1 MDWLP
6 WCTLW
11 NFCFCSVWA
20 ERVMSTE
27 VTLYN
32 VDSDLIM
39 ASVAGAALIHPWLVC
54 PGEHQ
59 GQVAQSG
66 GSVPPRQSLN
76 VSGVLLSKIQQLS
89 YVNCIIQG
97 DPSRPMVI
105 MATAITRANICKF
118 YLSIV
123 FPEYGSWNFRTV
135 DSTGQIE
142 DWSNVYI
149 QGGVLTRSLW
159 CCVKQNLCIWLW
171 KFFYQFR
178 IYVCN
183 VRTKCIVSLI

>member
-54 PGEHQ
+54 PGQHQ

-66 GSVPPRQSLN
+66 GSFPARQCLD

-89 YVNCIIQG
+89 YVNCIIQR

-105 MATAITRANICKF
+105 IATAITRANICKF

-123 FPEYGSWNFRTV
+123 FPENSSRNLRTV
-135 DSTGQIE
+135 DSTGQVE
-142 DWSNVYI
+142 DWSDVNVEC
-149 QGGVLTRSLW
+149 GLLARSLW
-159 CCVKQNLCIWLW
+159 GCVK
-171 KFFYQFR
+171 
-178 IYVCN
+178 
-183 VRTKCIVSLI
+183 

>member
-1 MDWLP
+1 MDGLP

-11 NFCFCSVWA
+11 NFCFCPVWA

-39 ASVAGAALIHPWLVC
+39 ASVAWTALIQPWLVC
-54 PGEHQ
+54 PGQHQ
-59 GQVAQSG
+59 AQVAQSG
-66 GSVPPRQSLN
+66 GSVPARQCLD

-89 YVNCIIQG
+89 YVNCIIQR

-123 FPEYGSWNFRTV
+123 FPEYGSRNLRTV
-135 DSTGQIE
+135 DSTGQVE
-142 DWSNVYI
+142 DWSDVNI
-149 QGGVLTRSLW
+149 EGGLLPRSLW
-159 CCVKQNLCIWLW
+159 GSVKKNLCIGLW
-171 KFFYQFR
+171 NSFFYEF
-178 IYVCN
+178 IWY
-183 VRTKCIVSLI
+183 TKNLCIL